1 MANSFDSPDTVQLK
15 GKSTGVTRLSKKAK
29 IVMLLVVAVVMGF
42 ILFSILSMDTGDKP
56 APVGD
61 EQDAASDKKAP
72 TVEPATPNLHGIGDG
87 QVGVVAAEASDAT
100 VAAGPSI
107 PTNAASGAAVGA
119 GVTVP
124 PVSMPSSTP
133 AAGRGQAPG
142 VSPVGGQPRVQLSNS
157 QNVGP
162 QGEQYQTPEEAAAAK
177 AKQTL
182 LDSRNK
188 AIAAGMEMGGGAE
201 GGLGSLGGGMG
212 GTGVP
217 AIGANSQLTSALA
230 AAAQAAQA
238 AGGAQQNPVAG
249 YGQQQDDQNKQLR
262 KESFLKSSE
271 TGQDNSV
278 LKELVQPAL
287 SPYQLMGGSII
298 PAALECGVNSDLP
311 GQTCARVIEN
321 VYDSAT
327 GRYLLIPQ
335 GTKIIGSYDSQVA
348 YGQERILAV
357 WNRLVFPDGSSIS
370 IQGMPGE
377 DKAGNAGFDADV
389 NNHYAKVFGSALL
402 MATFSAGISLSQK
415 QSTNVNGTLTSQ
427 QTVTQAVGQQLGQ
440 TGEAYISKGMNIQPT
455 LSRASG
461 YRFSI
466 VATKDIVFPGAYVAR
481 PTLAH

>member
-1 MANSFDSPDTVQLK
+1 MATSFDSPDTVQLK
-15 GKSTGVTRLSKKAK
+15 GKSTGVTRLSRKAK
-29 IVMLLVVAVVMGF
+29 ILMVLVAAAMMGF
-42 ILFSILSMDTGDKP
+42 ILFSILSMDSGDKAAP
-56 APVGD
+56 AAD
-61 EQDAASDKKAP
+61 EQDATADKKAP

-87 QVGVVAAEASDAT
+87 QVGVVAAEASDALG
-100 VAAGPSI
+100 AAGPSI
-107 PTNAASGAAVGA
+107 PVSAASGAAVGG
-119 GVTVP
+119 GVAVP
-124 PVSMPSSTP
+124 PVGAPSSTP
-133 AAGRGQAPG
+133 SARQGQGRGVP
-142 VSPVGGQPRVQLSNS
+142 SIGGQPPVPLSNS
-157 QNVGP
+157 HNVGP

-177 AKQTL
+177 AKQAL

-188 AIAAGMEMGGGAE
+188 AIGAGMEMGGGAE
-201 GGLGSLGGGMG
+201 GGLGSLGAGMG
-212 GTGVP
+212 GAGVP
-217 AIGANSQLTSALA
+217 AIGANGQLNSALA

-238 AGGAQQNPVAG
+238 AAGAQNPVAA

-262 KESFLKSSE
+262 KESFLKSSQ
-271 TGQDNSV
+271 TGQDNAV

-357 WNRLVFPDGSSIS
+357 WSRLVFPDGSSIS

-415 QSTNVNGTLTSQ
+415 QSTNAYGTLSSQ

-455 LSRASG
+455 LSRTPG

-466 VATKDIVFPGAYVAR
+466 VATKDIVFPGAYVAH

>member
-1 MANSFDSPDTVQLK
+1 MANSFESPDTVQLK
-15 GKSTGVTRLSKKAK
+15 GKSTGVTRLSRKAK
-29 IVMLLVVAVVMGF
+29 ILMIIVVAAVMGF
-42 ILFSILSMDTGDKP
+42 ILFSILSMDSGDKA

-61 EQDAASDKKAP
+61 EQDATADKKAP

-87 QVGVVAAEASDAT
+87 QVGVVAAEASDA
-100 VAAGPSI
+100 AAGPSI
-107 PTNAASGAAVGA
+107 PVNAASGAAVS
-119 GVTVP
+119 GVPVP
-124 PVSMPSSTP
+124 PVGASSSVPSV
-133 AAGRGQAPG
+133 GR
-142 VSPVGGQPRVQLSNS
+142 GGQPPVPLSNAH
-157 QNVGP
+157 NGGP
-162 QGEQYQTPEEAAAAK
+162 QGEQYQTPEEAAAAR
-177 AKQTL
+177 AKQAL

-188 AIAAGMEMGGGAE
+188 AIGAGMEMGAGAE
-201 GGLGSLGGGMG
+201 GGLGSLGAGMG
-212 GTGVP
+212 GAGVP
-217 AIGANSQLTSALA
+217 AIGGANGQLNSALA

-238 AGGAQQNPVAG
+238 AAGAQQSPGAA

-262 KESFLKSSE
+262 KESFLKTSQS
-271 TGQDNSV
+271 GQDSAV

-335 GTKIIGSYDSQVA
+335 GTKILGSYDSQVA

-357 WNRLVFPDGSSIS
+357 WNRLVFPDGSSIN

-389 NNHYAKVFGSALL
+389 NNHYARVFGSALL

-415 QSTNVNGTLTSQ
+415 QSTNAYGTLSNQ

-440 TGEAYISKGMNIQPT
+440 TGAAYISKGMNIQPT
-455 LSRASG
+455 LTRPSG

-466 VATKDIVFPGAYVAR
+466 VATKDIVFPGAYVPH